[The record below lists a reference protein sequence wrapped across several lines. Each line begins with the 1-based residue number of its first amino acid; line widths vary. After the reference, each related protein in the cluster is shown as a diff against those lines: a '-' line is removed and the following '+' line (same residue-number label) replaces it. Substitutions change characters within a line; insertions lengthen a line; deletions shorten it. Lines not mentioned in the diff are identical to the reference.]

1 MTNLPK
7 RIRKYVRKTRV
18 QHEVGRRERA
28 TRLRLVEGLD
38 GLVGI
43 DLFAGLG
50 GLTEGA
56 EQAGARV
63 VVALNHWDFAIQV
76 HALNHEHTEHR
87 LQNAHEAKWRAMPA
101 FNLLMGGPS
110 CRGHTQVAQPQR
122 LQSPAVQAQHEIDR
136 ATAWAMIDCAE
147 VCSPEWIIAENVLPW
162 LRWPLF
168 DVWRSALEKLGYYT
182 RVLVLDASRYGVP
195 QARFRVFVIG
205 GRSKEQVDR
214 VAQMVE
220 DAAIAED
227 APRPGAGTI
236 ILWDEG
242 EWRPASECGE
252 GSRKRIVM
260 GLDLGVEQWWCQH
273 VTGHKGKTL
282 DQPFSTITGA
292 DQHVVCRRTA
302 RGGIEYRPLLERE
315 LLASQD
321 FPRGYKLP
329 AKYRRKDLTR
339 AVGNAVPI
347 ALGRVIVSSIAK
359 VRAAA

>member
-1 MTNLPK
+1 MQSLPK
-7 RIRKYVRKTRV
+7 RVRKY
-18 QHEVGRRERA
+18 GRRTLIEREVTRCEQA
-28 TRLRLVEGLD
+28 QRLRLVEDLD
-38 GLVGI
+38 ELVAI

-63 VVALNHWDFAIQV
+63 VVALNHWDFAVQV
-76 HALNHEHTEHR
+76 HALNHTNTEHL
-87 LQNAHEAKWRAMPA
+87 LQNAHEAKWKAMPV

-110 CRGHTQVAQPQR
+110 CQGHTFCAQPQR
-122 LQSPAVQAQHEIDR
+122 KHIASVQAKHEVDR

-147 VCSPEWIIAENVLPW
+147 QCSPEWIIAENVVPW

-168 DVWRSALEKLGYYT
+168 DLWLAALEKLGYYT
-182 RVLVLDASRYGVP
+182 RVLILDASRYGVP

-205 GRSKEQVDR
+205 GRSKDQVER

-220 DAAIAED
+220 AEAIDED

-236 ILWDEG
+236 IRWDEG
-242 EWRPASECGE
+242 PWRPASECGE
-252 GSRKRIVM
+252 GSRARIM
-260 GLDLGVEQWWCQH
+260 KGLDLDVEQWWCQH
-273 VTGHKGKTL
+273 VTGHKGKRV

-302 RGGIEYRPLLERE
+302 RGDVEYRTLLAKE
-315 LLASQD
+315 LLAAQD

-329 AKYRRKDLTR
+329 PKYFRKDLTR